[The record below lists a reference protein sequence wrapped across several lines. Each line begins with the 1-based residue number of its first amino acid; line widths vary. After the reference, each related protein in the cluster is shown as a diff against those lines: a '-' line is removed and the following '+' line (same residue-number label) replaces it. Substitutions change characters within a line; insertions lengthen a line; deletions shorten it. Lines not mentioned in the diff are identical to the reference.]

1 MSDTDK
7 TAKGNVKI
15 CNRNHNHSDDWDD
28 GGCCQDA
35 KATNDDSNGALRVRQ
50 FDGTE
55 ADTANWLTKNQ
66 QKKPQ

>member
-1 MSDTDK
+1 MSDSDN

-15 CNRNHNHSDDWDD
+15 CNRNHNHDDWDD

-35 KATNDDSNGALRVRQ
+35 KATHDNNVGAQ
-50 FDGTE
+50 
-55 ADTANWLTKNQ
+55 NQ

>member
-1 MSDTDK
+1 MSNTDT

-15 CNRNHNHSDDWDD
+15 CNRNHNHGDDWDD

-35 KATNDDSNGALRVRQ
+35 LATHDDNNGA
-50 FDGTE
+50 
-55 ADTANWLTKNQ
+55 KNQ